1 MALVGPILDTA
12 RTHLND
18 DGGAMWPDTNIMP
31 KFQEAF
37 REMLLELENNGLSVI
52 REISTVMTVAA
63 GDTDLSLNVGY
74 PTDLIV
80 PMEMKERQVGQLN
93 NQFVPMTKIDYVPN
107 IERDVRLIWWSWR
120 TDRIILLGATVANQ
134 VELRYQGSLAVPT
147 KNSDSI
153 PFIFAEMFLSRRTAS
168 LCYASVGNFD
178 RADYYDKMAYTMIA
192 KIVQMNVNRDL
203 QTLPAKRQGYHRR
216 FRTSSVIRGI

>member
-1 MALVGPILDTA
+1 MALVANVLDTA

-18 DGGAMWPDTNIMP
+18 DGGAMWPDNNIMP
-31 KFQEAF
+31 KMQEAF

-52 REISTVMTVAA
+52 RELSTVMTVAI
-63 GDTDLSLNVGY
+63 GDTDLSLNVAY
-74 PTDLIV
+74 PTDLIM

-93 NQFVPMTKIDYVPN
+93 SDFIPMTKVDYIPN
-107 IERDVRLIWWSWR
+107 VDQDLRLIWWSWR
-120 TDRIILLGATVANQ
+120 TDKILLLGALQANQ
-134 VELRYQGSLAVPT
+134 VQLRYQGSLTIPT
-147 KNSDSI
+147 KNSDTI

-178 RADYYDKMAYTMIA
+178 RADYFGKDAAIMLA
-192 KIVQMNVNRDL
+192 KVIQMNVNRDL
-203 QTLPAKRQGYHRR
+203 QTMPAKRQPYHRR